1 MGWLNVYAVTCGLG
15 CAYVAHTLLD
25 TPYDWAILWLLV
37 VAVAC
42 AILPYLV
49 VRSAVSFPMRRIYRN
64 QSKPPNQEKTNE

>member
-37 VAVAC
+37 VAVAWVYPDEPLTRLE
-42 AILPYLV
+42 AMARWVY
-49 VRSAVSFPMRRIYRN
+49 
-64 QSKPPNQEKTNE
+64 KK